1 MGRARF
7 GESGRRSGKLA
18 ECGSNSGSAEW
29 VGENKVGLLG

>member
-7 GESGRRSGKLA
+7 GDGGKRSGKLA

-29 VGENKVGLLG
+29 VGENKAWLLG